1 MGHVSPKECLTPRRP
16 ADSHAMRVIGVAGV
30 ALCAAAM
37 LAAGCSGGRDIPLET
52 VAKRRLQDRVRR
64 DCPGL
69 VRRNG
74 HLQS

>member
-37 LAAGCSGGRDIPLET
+37 LAAGCSGGRDIVPLET
-52 VAKRRLQDRVRR
+52 VANAAFKTESVGTARVSFVHA
-64 DCPGL
+64 L
-69 VRRNG
+69 N
-74 HLQS
+74 S